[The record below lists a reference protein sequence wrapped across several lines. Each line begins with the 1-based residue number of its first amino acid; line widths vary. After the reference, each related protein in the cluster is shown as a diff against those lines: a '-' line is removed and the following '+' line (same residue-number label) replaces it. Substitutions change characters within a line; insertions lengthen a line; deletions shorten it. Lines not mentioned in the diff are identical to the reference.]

1 MQKAQNGEQ
10 SYYPTLKMSLL
21 IFLWGE
27 LQCLPYVLLM
37 YVTHVLIMRMVQIVK

>member
-10 SYYPTLKMSLL
+10 SHYPTLMISLL
-21 IFLWGE
+21 IFLWGV

-37 YVTHVLIMRMVQIVK
+37 YVTHVLIMMMVQIVE